1 MENKNKYWKGLEE
14 LNNDPKFLANKRN
27 EFAEGIPLE
36 EVLTEQDG
44 EITSNRRD
52 FLKYFGFSVS
62 AVALAACNKTPVKQA
77 IPYIVKPENVTPGIP
92 NWYATTHPETGASIL
107 VKTREGRPIKIEG
120 NPDSPLFKGGVSA
133 IEHASVLGLYDNERL
148 KAPQME
154 GSEVEWSALD
164 AKVTAAL
171 AGAKNIRLVT
181 NHISSPSV
189 KRAVAE
195 FTAKYPAT
203 KQVVYE
209 PVSYS
214 ALIAANGKAFGKAVV
229 PGYRFDK
236 AKVIVSFGADF
247 LGTWISPVEFT
258 KQWVSNRKVGTSGGG
273 KKEMS
278 RHIQFESNLSL
289 TGSNADVRFPIKPS
303 AEGVILV
310 SLYNKIAAMAGA
322 APLSGAQNIELA
334 LNMVENTAKELF
346 AAKGQSLV
354 VSGSNNIENQL
365 LVCAINSLLGNIG
378 STYDLDNYSNQ
389 KGGNDA
395 GFDAFV
401 AEMNNGGVDAVIFMN
416 TNPAYS
422 YRNAKRFED
431 GLKKVAF
438 TLSTSAS
445 VDETAVLCKMHAP
458 DNHYLESWGDAEPK
472 AGYYALIQPT
482 ISPVF
487 NTRQAAE
494 SLLRWSGNST
504 DFYSYVKAT
513 WSGMGVNEATWNKS
527 LHDGFMYNG
536 PKATQ
541 SYSFSG
547 APAVAGAYSA
557 YNAGKDKVELHL
569 YTKVGV
575 GDGTHANNPW
585 LQELPDPISKVCWDN
600 YASIGKVTADKL
612 GVKDGDVITI
622 KTKDYT
628 IESIPVLVQPG
639 QANNTV
645 SVALGYGRTH
655 GGKVAKYVG
664 KNAYGLTNFA
674 GENVQYSRA
683 DVTVE
688 KASGEYELAQTQTHH
703 TIEGRDIIR
712 EASLKEFIKD
722 PKAGNHK
729 HAHIISLWDERDSK
743 GHRWAMA
750 IDMNAC
756 TGCGSCVVS
765 CSAENNVPVV
775 GRKEILNSREM
786 HWIRIDRY
794 YSFKDQNG
802 KTLTR
807 EQSNAGNLLKGKDE
821 NLIDYSEGSST
832 DFENVRVAFQPMM
845 CQHCGHAPCETVCPV
860 LATVHSSEGLNHMA
874 YNRCVGTRYCAN
886 NCPYKVRRFNWFK
899 YRENDKFDFYMNN
912 DLGRMVINPD
922 VTVRSR
928 GVMEKCSFCIQ
939 RIQGGKL
946 KAKLEGRSLK
956 DGDVKT
962 ACQQSCPADA
972 IVFGDVNDPNSEI
985 AKLFKNERSYVVL
998 EEYNVQPSVSYMTKI
1013 RNVDD
1018 AIAGDHAEHGAGH
1031 SEEKHEEKH
1040 EEKAHEAAH
1049 S

>member
-1 MENKNKYWKGLEE
+1 MENKNTYWKGLEE

-44 EITSNRRD
+44 ELSSNRRD

-62 AVALAACNKTPVKQA
+62 AVALAACNKTPVKHA
-77 IPYIVKPENVTPGIP
+77 IPYIVKPENIIPGIP
-92 NWYATTHPETGASIL
+92 NWYATTNPETGASIL

-120 NPDSPLFKGGVSA
+120 NPESPIFKGGVSA
-133 IEHASVLGLYDNERL
+133 VEHASILGLYDNERL
-148 KAPQME
+148 KAPKAE
-154 GSEVEWSALD
+154 GNEVDWNTLD
-164 AKVTAAL
+164 AKIKSGL
-171 AGAKNIRLVT
+171 AGSKNIRLVT
-181 NHISSPSV
+181 TTVNSPSS
-189 KRAVAE
+189 KRAIAE
-195 FTAKYPAT
+195 FILKYPLA
-203 KQVVYE
+203 KQVTYE
-209 PVSYS
+209 AVSVDAIIQGNLKS
-214 ALIAANGKAFGKAVV
+214 FSKAVL

-289 TGSNADVRFPIKPS
+289 TGSNADMRFPIKPS

-310 SLYNKIAAMAGA
+310 SLYNKLASMAGV
-322 APLSGAQNIELA
+322 APLSSAQNIEFA
-334 LNMVENTAKELF
+334 LNSVENTAKELW
-346 AAKGQSLV
+346 AAKGAGLV
-354 VSGSNNIENQL
+354 ISASNNLDHQL
-365 LVCAINSLLGNIG
+365 LVNAINSLLGNIG
-378 STYDLDNYSNQ
+378 TTVDLDNFSNQ
-389 KGGNDA
+389 KQSSDA
-395 GFDAFV
+395 SFEAFV
-401 AEMNNGGVDAVIFMN
+401 SEMNTGTIDAVIFVN
-416 TNPAYS
+416 SNPIYS
-422 YRNAKRFED
+422 YFDSKRFETGLSKVKLTVSTNTSLD
-431 GLKKVAF
+431 ETGLK
-438 TLSTSAS
+438 
-445 VDETAVLCKMHAP
+445 CKFHAP

-472 AGYYALIQPT
+472 AGYYALVQPT

-487 NTRQAAE
+487 NTRQSSE
-494 SLLRWSGNST
+494 SILRWAGNIL
-504 DFYSYVKAT
+504 DYYSFVKET
-513 WSGMGVNEATWNKS
+513 WSKMGVSEDSWNKS
-527 LHDGFMYNG
+527 LHDGFMYAG
-536 PKATQ
+536 EKTTQ
-541 SYSFSG
+541 TYTNSVFPIG
-547 APAVAGAYSA
+547 TVNTAYQIYTSS
-557 YNAGKDKVELHL
+557 KDKIELNL
-569 YTKVGV
+569 YSKVGI
-575 GDGTHANNPW
+575 GDGTHSNNPW

-600 YASIGKVTADKL
+600 YATIGKFTADKIGL
-612 GVKDGDVITI
+612 KDGDVIKI
-622 KTKDYT
+622 STKNY
-628 IESIPVLVQPG
+628 SIDNVPVLVQPG

-645 SVALGYGRTH
+645 SIAVGYGRTE
-655 GGKVAKYVG
+655 GGRVAKNVG
-664 KNAYGLTNFA
+664 KNAYGFVSFNNNSFGYVNT
-674 GENVQYSRA
+674 
-683 DVTVE
+683 DVAIE
-688 KASGEYELAQTQTHH
+688 KTSGNYELAQTQTHH

-712 EASLKEFIKD
+712 EASLKEFVKD

-775 GRKEILNSREM
+775 GRKEVLNSREM

-794 YSFKDQNG
+794 YSFKDKDG
-802 KTLTR
+802 KTATR
-807 EQSNAGNLLKGKDE
+807 EAGLASNLLAGKNE
-821 NLIDYSEGSST
+821 GLIDET
-832 DFENVRVAFQPMM
+832 TNFEDVKVVFQPMM

-939 RIQGGKL
+939 RVQAGKL
-946 KAKLEGRSLK
+946 KAKVESRKLQ

-972 IVFGDVNDPNSEI
+972 IVFGDVNDPKSEI
-985 AKLFKNERSYVVL
+985 AKLFNNERSYVLL

-1013 RNVDD
+1013 RNIEES
-1018 AIAGDHAEHGAGH
+1018 IAGDLPAHGTEHPEDKQAEH
-1031 SEEKHEEKH
+1031 
-1040 EEKAHEAAH
+1040 AHG
-1049 S
+1049 